1 MKKAVETQNKLLLAQ
16 IEAENA
22 QLAAD
27 SHARHDRR
35 HHNLIMLEY
44 ANNGDLESV
53 KEYLRSLVESDNQV
67 LGEVQYCENRTMN
80 TVLTVYERRAKELGI
95 SVKIIAEG
103 SRELSVLS
111 QDLVVVIAN
120 LFEKAIN
127 ATAKLKSKDKCID
140 IRIKESSKRLVI
152 KVENPCKANLT
163 FDESAFG
170 VGIRS
175 VIATTNKYEGM
186 YDFTAED
193 GIFSAKII
201 LNLK

>member
-1 MKKAVETQNKLLLAQ
+1 MKKAMETQNKLLMTQ

-22 QLAAD
+22 QLAED

-44 ANNGDLESV
+44 ANNDDFESV
-53 KEYLRSLVESDNQV
+53 KEYLKTLVETDKKVS
-67 LGEVQYCENRTMN
+67 GEVRYCDNMTMN
-80 TVLTVYERRAKELGI
+80 TVLTVYERRAKENRI
-95 SVKIIAEG
+95 SVKITAEG
-103 SRELSVLS
+103 SRELSVLP

-120 LFEKAIN
+120 LFENAIN
-127 ATAKLKSKDKCID
+127 ATVKLKGKDKYID
-140 IRIKESSKRLVI
+140 ICIKESPKRLVI

-163 FDESAFG
+163 FDESDFG
-170 VGIRS
+170 VGISS
-175 VIATTNKYEGM
+175 VIATTTKYEGM